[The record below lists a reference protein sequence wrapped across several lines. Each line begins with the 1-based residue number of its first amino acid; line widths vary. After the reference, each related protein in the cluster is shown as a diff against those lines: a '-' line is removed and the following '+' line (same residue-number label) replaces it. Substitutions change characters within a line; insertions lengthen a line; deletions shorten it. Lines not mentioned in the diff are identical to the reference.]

1 MMNLTKKN
9 VLICDNQPVAVEGIR
24 CLLENTEDLHF
35 AGTVHAPEAIYT
47 LLQLAA
53 HAAEAESEGDDLFE
67 PEAAP
72 ASALGRGSLPVAEV
86 LDFDLANLMG
96 AVAGDPNRPDP
107 NASNA
112 SYPAELA
119 GVRFDVVIVDKG
131 LGLLRVIDLLQKLA
145 ATGSSVPVIV
155 WGSTIVESEALRLL
169 QFGARGILLRTSEPG
184 TLLTCLR
191 AVTSGGAW
199 MEDGIFGA
207 SGKLLTPRR
216 PQLTTRERQ
225 IAALVER
232 GLRNRD
238 IAGMLGIQPGTVKI
252 HVKHIFEKTGVRGR
266 YGLAL
271 SGLQRK
277 GLIPTPAS
285 PPLSI

>member
-1 MMNLTKKN
+1 
-9 VLICDNQPVAVEGIR
+9 VEGIKS
-24 CLLENTEDLHF
+24 LLENTEDLQF
-35 AGTVHAPEAIYT
+35 AGSVHSTEAVFA
-47 LLQLAA
+47 LLQ
-53 HAAEAESEGDDLFE
+53 
-67 PEAAP
+67 PP
-72 ASALGRGSLPVAEV
+72 SAIEEVSLPAELEDSSLHQAEM
-86 LDFDLANLMG
+86 LDSDLANLMG
-96 AVAGDPNRPDP
+96 AIAGGPGRPDP
-107 NASNA
+107 NATMSPF
-112 SYPAELA
+112 PAELA
-119 GVRFDVVIVDKG
+119 GIKFDVAVVDKG

-145 ATGSSVPVIV
+145 AAACPVPVIV
-155 WGSTIVESEALRLL
+155 WGASIAEGEALRLL

-216 PQLTTRERQ
+216 PQLTSRERQ

-277 GLIPTPAS
+277 GLIAS
-285 PPLSI
+285 PATPPVGV

>member
-1 MMNLTKKN
+1 MTKKN

-24 CLLENTEDLHF
+24 WLLENTEDLHF
-35 AGTVHAPEAIYT
+35 GGSIGSPEAIYA
-47 LLQLAA
+47 LLRSATRLP
-53 HAAEAESEGDDLFE
+53 HAEAEDENLSA
-67 PEAAP
+67 PEA
-72 ASALGRGSLPVAEV
+72 SAEYGMGAGSLPRAEV
-86 LDFDLANLMG
+86 LNPDLANLMG
-96 AVAGDPNRPDP
+96 AIAGDPNRPDP
-107 NASNA
+107 SASLA
-112 SYPAELA
+112 PYPPELA
-119 GVRFDVVIVDKG
+119 GLSIDVVVVDKG

-145 ATGSSVPVIV
+145 SAGCSVPVVV
-155 WGSTIVESEALRLL
+155 WGSSIAEGEALRLL
-169 QFGARGILLRTSEPG
+169 QFGARGILLRTSEAS

-277 GLIPTPAS
+277 GLISAPVTP
-285 PPLSI
+285 PFGV

>member
-1 MMNLTKKN
+1 MNSTKKN

-24 CLLENTEDLHF
+24 WLLENTDDLHF
-35 AGTVHAPEAIYT
+35 AGSVHSPEIIYS
-47 LLQLAA
+47 LLQPAA
-53 HAAEAESEGDDLFE
+53 HTAPAEDAETAGPEGEAE
-67 PEAAP
+67 P
-72 ASALGRGSLPVAEV
+72 GSFPRAEM
-86 LDFDLANLMG
+86 LDSDLANLMG
-96 AVAGDPNRPDP
+96 AVAGDPGRPDP
-107 NASNA
+107 TASVA
-112 SYPAELA
+112 PYPADLA
-119 GVRFDVVIVDKG
+119 GISFDVAVVDKG

-145 ATGSSVPVIV
+145 AAACPVPVVV
-155 WGSTIVESEALRLL
+155 WGSTITEGEALRLL
-169 QFGARGILLRTSEPG
+169 QFGARGILLRTSEAS

-216 PQLTTRERQ
+216 PQLTSRERQ

-277 GLIPTPAS
+277 GLISSPATPPFS
-285 PPLSI
+285 V

>member
-1 MMNLTKKN
+1 MNLTKKN
-9 VLICDNQPVAVEGIR
+9 VLICDNQPVAVEGIKY
-24 CLLENTEDLHF
+24 LLENTEDLHF
-35 AGTVHAPEAIYT
+35 AGSVHSPDAIYALLQSAAADTQMESEEADLSAPESAI
-47 LLQLAA
+47 
-53 HAAEAESEGDDLFE
+53 EA
-67 PEAAP
+67 
-72 ASALGRGSLPVAEV
+72 GSLPGAEV
-86 LDFDLANLMG
+86 LDSDLANLMG
-96 AVAGDPNRPDP
+96 AIAGDPNRPDP
-107 NASNA
+107 NASVA
-112 SYPAELA
+112 PFPSELA
-119 GVRFDVVIVDKG
+119 GIHFDVVVVDKG

-145 ATGSSVPVIV
+145 AGACPVPVIV
-155 WGSTIVESEALRLL
+155 WGSTITEGEALRLL
-169 QFGARGILLRTSEPG
+169 QFGARGILLRTSEAG

-216 PQLTTRERQ
+216 PQLTSRERQ

-277 GLIPTPAS
+277 GLITSPVTP
-285 PPLSI
+285 PFGV

>member
-1 MMNLTKKN
+1 MNLTKKN

-35 AGTVHAPEAIYT
+35 AGSLHTPEAVFA
-47 LLQLAA
+47 LLESAPRTADAEPDEADLA
-53 HAAEAESEGDDLFE
+53 AAEAAIET
-67 PEAAP
+67 
-72 ASALGRGSLPVAEV
+72 ASSHGAEV
-86 LDFDLANLMG
+86 LDSDLANLMG

-107 NASNA
+107 NASTIP
-112 SYPAELA
+112 YPADLA
-119 GVRFDVVIVDKG
+119 QVHFDVVVVDKG

-145 ATGSSVPVIV
+145 ASACNVPVIV
-155 WGSTIVESEALRLL
+155 WGATIAEGEALRLL
-169 QFGARGILLRTSEPG
+169 QFGARGILLRTSEAG

-207 SGKLLTPRR
+207 SGQLLTPRR
-216 PQLTTRERQ
+216 PQLTSRERQ

-277 GLIPTPAS
+277 GLISAPAS
-285 PPLSI
+285 PPFGV

>member
-1 MMNLTKKN
+1 MNLTKKN
-9 VLICDNQPVAVEGIR
+9 VLICDNQPVAVEGIKS
-24 CLLENTEDLHF
+24 LLENTDDLRF
-35 AGTVHAPEAIYT
+35 AGSVHSTEAVYA
-47 LLQLAA
+47 LLQ
-53 HAAEAESEGDDLFE
+53 S
-67 PEAAP
+67 AAP
-72 ASALGRGSLPVAEV
+72 APLEQVPPPEAEM
-86 LDFDLANLMG
+86 LDSDLANLMG
-96 AVAGDPNRPDP
+96 AVARNAGHPDP
-107 NASNA
+107 DLSLVPV
-112 SYPAELA
+112 PAELA
-119 GVRFDVVIVDKG
+119 GVQFDVAVVDKG

-145 ATGSSVPVIV
+145 AASCPVPVIV
-155 WGSTIVESEALRLL
+155 WGATIAEGEALRLL
-169 QFGARGILLRTSEPG
+169 QFGARGILLRTSEAG

-216 PQLTTRERQ
+216 PQLTSRERQ

-277 GLIPTPAS
+277 GLIAQPTT
-285 PPLSI
+285 PPVSV

>member
-1 MMNLTKKN
+1 MNLTKKN
-9 VLICDNQPVAVEGIR
+9 VLICDNQPVAVEGIKY
-24 CLLENTEDLHF
+24 LLENTEDLHF
-35 AGTVHAPEAIYT
+35 AGSVHSPEAIYA
-47 LLQLAA
+47 LLQ
-53 HAAEAESEGDDLFE
+53 
-67 PEAAP
+67 
-72 ASALGRGSLPVAEV
+72 ASAPVAEMEAEDADLSSAEPALEAASLPEAKV
-86 LDFDLANLMG
+86 LDSDLANLMG

-107 NASNA
+107 NASVA
-112 SYPAELA
+112 PYPAELA
-119 GVRFDVVIVDKG
+119 GIRFDVVVVDKG

-145 ATGSSVPVIV
+145 AGTCPVPVIV
-155 WGSTIVESEALRLL
+155 WGSTITEGEALRLL
-169 QFGARGILLRTSEPG
+169 QFGARGILLRTSEAS

-216 PQLTTRERQ
+216 PQLTSRERQ

-277 GLIPTPAS
+277 GLISSPVTP
-285 PPLSI
+285 PFGV

>member
-1 MMNLTKKN
+1 MNLTKRN
-9 VLICDNQPVAVEGIR
+9 VLICDNQPVAVEGIKH
-24 CLLENTEDLHF
+24 LLENTDDLHF
-35 AGTVHAPEAIYT
+35 GGSVHSPEAVYA
-47 LLQLAA
+47 LLQLADA
-53 HAAEAESEGDDLFE
+53 LHPESEEADLSPAE
-67 PEAAP
+67 TTREADSPSGA
-72 ASALGRGSLPVAEV
+72 AV
-86 LDFDLANLMG
+86 LDSDLANLMG

-107 NASNA
+107 GESIAP
-112 SYPAELA
+112 YPAELA
-119 GVRFDVVIVDKG
+119 GVRFDVAVVDKG

-145 ATGSSVPVIV
+145 ASASHIPVVV
-155 WGSTIVESEALRLL
+155 WGANISEGEALRLL
-169 QFGARGILLRTSEPG
+169 QFGARGILFRTSEAG

-207 SGKLLTPRR
+207 AGKQFAPRC
-216 PQLTTRERQ
+216 PQLTSRERQ
-225 IAALVER
+225 IATLVER

-277 GLIPTPAS
+277 GLISAPATP
-285 PPLSI
+285 PFGV

>member
-1 MMNLTKKN
+1 MNLTRKN

-24 CLLENTEDLHF
+24 CLLENTDDLRF
-35 AGTVHAPEAIYT
+35 AGTVHAPEAIYA
-47 LLQLAA
+47 LLQSSA
-53 HAAEAESEGDDLFE
+53 HAAG
-67 PEAAP
+67 AAP
-72 ASALGRGSLPVAEV
+72 EDADLSGPEPALEAGSLPAAEV
-86 LDFDLANLMG
+86 LDSDLANLMG

-107 NASNA
+107 NASTA
-112 SYPAELA
+112 PYPAELA

-131 LGLLRVIDLLQKLA
+131 LGLLRVIDLLQKLSVSA
-145 ATGSSVPVIV
+145 CPVPVIV
-155 WGSTIVESEALRLL
+155 WGSTIAEGEALRLL
-169 QFGARGILLRTSEPG
+169 QFGARGILLRTSEAS

-216 PQLTTRERQ
+216 PQLTSRERQ

-277 GLIPTPAS
+277 GLIPTPS
-285 PPLSI
+285 TPPVGV

>member
-1 MMNLTKKN
+1 MNLTKKN
-9 VLICDNQPVAVEGIR
+9 VLICDNQPVAVEGIKY
-24 CLLENTEDLHF
+24 LLENTEDLHF
-35 AGTVHAPEAIYT
+35 AGSVHSPEAIFA
-47 LLQLAA
+47 LLQ
-53 HAAEAESEGDDLFE
+53 S
-67 PEAAP
+67 AAP
-72 ASALGRGSLPVAEV
+72 AAEMESEEADLSSGEPAVEASSLPEAKV
-86 LDFDLANLMG
+86 LDSDLANLMG

-107 NASNA
+107 NASVA
-112 SYPAELA
+112 PYPAELT
-119 GVRFDVVIVDKG
+119 GIRFDVVVVDKG

-145 ATGSSVPVIV
+145 ASACSVPVIV
-155 WGSTIVESEALRLL
+155 WGSTITEGEALRLL
-169 QFGARGILLRTSEPG
+169 QFGARGILLRTSEAG

-191 AVTSGGAW
+191 AVTCGGAW

-216 PQLTTRERQ
+216 PQLTSRERQ

-277 GLIPTPAS
+277 GLISSPVTP
-285 PPLSI
+285 PFGV

>member
-1 MMNLTKKN
+1 MNLTKKN

-24 CLLENTEDLHF
+24 WLLENTEDLHF
-35 AGTVHAPEAIYT
+35 GGTVATPEAIYA
-47 LLQLAA
+47 LLQSASPAGPAA
-53 HAAEAESEGDDLFE
+53 NEMAVEGE
-67 PEAAP
+67 PIP
-72 ASALGRGSLPVAEV
+72 IAEV
-86 LDFDLANLMG
+86 LDPDLANLMG
-96 AVAGDPNRPDP
+96 AVAGDSSRPAPDETV
-107 NASNA
+107 ALF
-112 SYPAELA
+112 PAELA
-119 GVRFDVVIVDKG
+119 GMSFDVVVVDKG

-145 ATGSSVPVIV
+145 AAGNHVPVVV
-155 WGSTIVESEALRLL
+155 WGSTITEGEALRLL
-169 QFGARGILLRTSEPG
+169 QFGARGILLRTSEAE

-199 MEDGIFGA
+199 MEEGIFGT

-216 PQLTTRERQ
+216 PQLTSRERQ

-271 SGLQRK
+271 SGLQKK
-277 GLIPTPAS
+277 GLIAS
-285 PPLSI
+285 PVTPPYGA

>member
-1 MMNLTKKN
+1 MKKN

-24 CLLENTEDLHF
+24 CLLENTEDLRF
-35 AGTVHAPEAIYT
+35 AGSLHTPEAVFA
-47 LLQLAA
+47 LL
-53 HAAEAESEGDDLFE
+53 
-67 PEAAP
+67 EAAP
-72 ASALGRGSLPVAEV
+72 AAAESEETEFAAAKSAIEAGSLRTAEV
-86 LDFDLANLMG
+86 LDSDLANLMG

-107 NASNA
+107 NESTVP
-112 SYPAELA
+112 YPADLA
-119 GVRFDVVIVDKG
+119 QVHFDVVVVDKG

-145 ATGSSVPVIV
+145 ASACHVPVIV
-155 WGSTIVESEALRLL
+155 WGATIAEGEALRLL
-169 QFGARGILLRTSEPG
+169 QFGARGILLRTSEAG

-207 SGKLLTPRR
+207 SGQLLTPRR
-216 PQLTTRERQ
+216 PQLTSRERQ

-277 GLIPTPAS
+277 GLISAS
-285 PPLSI
+285 AIPPVGV

>member
-1 MMNLTKKN
+1 MILTRKN

-24 CLLENTEDLHF
+24 CLLENTEDLRF
-35 AGTVHAPEAIYT
+35 AGSVHTPETIYA
-47 LLQLAA
+47 LLQSAPPAA
-53 HAAEAESEGDDLFE
+53 GEE
-67 PEAAP
+67 
-72 ASALGRGSLPVAEV
+72 LGETEFSGAVRGAEV
-86 LDFDLANLMG
+86 LDTDLANLMG
-96 AVAGDPNRPDP
+96 AVAGDPHRPDP
-107 NASNA
+107 NASVA
-112 SYPAELA
+112 PYPAELA
-119 GVRFDVVIVDKG
+119 GVHFDVVVVDKG
-131 LGLLRVIDLLQKLA
+131 LGLLRVIDLLQKMA
-145 ATGSSVPVIV
+145 ASGCGVPVIV
-155 WGSTIVESEALRLL
+155 WGATIAEGEALRLL
-169 QFGARGILLRTSEPG
+169 QFGARGILLRTSEAS

-207 SGKLLTPRR
+207 SGQLLTPRR
-216 PQLTTRERQ
+216 PQLTSRERQ

-277 GLIPTPAS
+277 GLIPTPVG
-285 PPLSI
+285 PPVGV